1 MNYFERKYKKN
12 KIWDLPLRL
21 FHISL
26 ILLVIG
32 SISSA
37 KMNMLDLHQ
46 YFGVALLGLVF
57 FRILW
62 GFFGTYYSRFSSF
75 NLSIVDALSQF
86 SKTNNITSIRTPIGC
101 YSTIIFMMV
110 LLSISVSGLF
120 SSDDILYDAPL
131 SFLTPNLT
139 SDWTYI
145 HNILHYF
152 LYILIGIHISAI
164 LYYQIVKKMKIIER
178 VLDGYSRIEKI
189 NIVSINEKPLIGMVL
204 LLIFMILPVLILFYF
219 S

>member
-1 MNYFERKYKKN
+1 MKENIRNK

-26 ILLVIG
+26 IILVIG
-32 SISSA
+32 SIFSA
-37 KMNMLDLHQ
+37 KLNMLDLHQ

-62 GFFGTYYSRFSSF
+62 GFFGTYYSTFKSF

-86 SKTNNITSIRTPIGC
+86 SKTNNIKSIRTPIGC
-101 YSTIIFMMV
+101 YSTLIFIIV
-110 LLSISVSGLF
+110 LLSTSLSGLF

-131 SFLTPNLT
+131 SFLTPNHT

-145 HNILHYF
+145 HNILHYM

-178 VLDGYSRIEKI
+178 VLDGFSRIEI
-189 NIVSINEKPLIGMVL
+189 MNIVSINEKPLTGILL
-204 LLIFMILPVLILFYF
+204 LLILTILPVLILLFVN
-219 S
+219 

>member
-1 MNYFERKYKKN
+1 MKENIRNK

-26 ILLVIG
+26 IFLVIG

-37 KMNMLDLHQ
+37 KMNLLDLHQ
-46 YFGVALLGLVF
+46 YFGVALLGLIF

-62 GFFGTYYSRFSSF
+62 GFFGTYYSRFKSF
-75 NLSIVDALSQF
+75 NFSIIDALYQF
-86 SKTNNITSIRTPIGC
+86 SKTNKITSIRTPIGC
-101 YSTIIFMMV
+101 YSTIIFIMV
-110 LLSISVSGLF
+110 LLSITVSGLF

-139 SDWTYI
+139 SDWTFI
-145 HNILHYF
+145 HNILHYI
-152 LYILIGIHISAI
+152 LYILIGTHISAI

-189 NIVSINEKPLIGMVL
+189 NLVSINEKPLIGILL
-204 LLIFMILPVLILFYF
+204 LLIFTFLPVLILLYF
-219 S
+219 N

>member
-1 MNYFERKYKKN
+1 MKENIRNK
-12 KIWDLPLRL
+12 KIWDFPLRL

-62 GFFGTYYSRFSSF
+62 GFFGTYYSRFTSF
-75 NLSIVDALSQF
+75 NLSIIDALSQF
-86 SKTNNITSIRTPIGC
+86 SKTNNIKSIRTPIGC
-101 YSTIIFMMV
+101 YSTLIFMMV

-139 SDWTYI
+139 NDWTYI

-152 LYILIGIHISAI
+152 LYILIGIHILAI
-164 LYYQIVKKMKIIER
+164 LYYQILKKMKIIQR
-178 VLDGYSRIEKI
+178 VLDGYSRIEI
-189 NIVSINEKPLIGMVL
+189 MNIVSINEKPLIGTL
-204 LLIFMILPVLILFYF
+204 ILLILTILPVLILLYF
-219 S
+219 N

>member
-1 MNYFERKYKKN
+1 M
-12 KIWDLPLRL
+12 RL
-21 FHISL
+21 FHLSL
-26 ILLVIG
+26 ILVVIG

-62 GFFGTYYSRFSSF
+62 GFFGTFYSKFTSF

-101 YSTIIFMMV
+101 YSTLIFMMV

-145 HNILHYF
+145 HNNLHYL
-152 LYILIGIHISAI
+152 LYTLIGIHIFAI

-189 NIVSINEKPLIGMVL
+189 NIVSINEKPLIGIFL
-204 LLIFMILPVLILFYF
+204 LLILTFSPILILLYF
-219 S
+219 N

>member
-1 MNYFERKYKKN
+1 MKENIRNK

-37 KMNMLDLHQ
+37 KINMLDLHQ

-62 GFFGTYYSRFSSF
+62 GFLGTFYSRFTSF

-101 YSTIIFMMV
+101 YSTIIFMVV

-139 SDWTYI
+139 NDWTYI

-152 LYILIGIHISAI
+152 LYILIGIHIVAI

-189 NIVSINEKPLIGMVL
+189 NIVSINEKPLIGIFL
-204 LLIFMILPVLILFYF
+204 LLILTFSPILILLYF
-219 S
+219 D

>member
-1 MNYFERKYKKN
+1 MKEIIRNK

-26 ILLVIG
+26 IFLVIG

-37 KMNMLDLHQ
+37 KLNMLDLHQ

-57 FRILW
+57 FRIIW
-62 GFFGTYYSRFSSF
+62 GFFGTYYSSFKSF
-75 NLSIVDALSQF
+75 NLSITDALSQF
-86 SKTNNITSIRTPIGC
+86 SKTNTIKSIRTPIGC
-101 YSTIIFMMV
+101 YSTLIFIIV

-131 SFLTPNLT
+131 SFLTPNHT
-139 SDWTYI
+139 SDWTYF
-145 HNILHYF
+145 HNILHYI
-152 LYILIGIHISAI
+152 LYFLIGTHISAI

-178 VLDGYSRIEKI
+178 ILDGYSRIEKM
-189 NIVSINEKPLIGMVL
+189 NIVSINEKPLIGIL
-204 LLIFMILPVLILFYF
+204 ILLISTILPVLILLYF
-219 S
+219 N

>member
-1 MNYFERKYKKN
+1 MKEIIRNK

-26 ILLVIG
+26 IFLVIG

-37 KMNMLDLHQ
+37 KLNMLDLHQ

-62 GFFGTYYSRFSSF
+62 GFFGTYYSTFNSF
-75 NLSIVDALSQF
+75 NLSIEDALSQF
-86 SKTNNITSIRTPIGC
+86 SKTNNIKSIRTPIGC
-101 YSTIIFMMV
+101 YSTLIFIIV
-110 LLSISVSGLF
+110 LLLISVSGMF
-120 SSDDILYDAPL
+120 SSDDILYDGPL
-131 SFLTPNLT
+131 SFLTPNHT

-145 HNILHYF
+145 HNILHYI
-152 LYILIGIHISAI
+152 LYILIGIHTSAI

-178 VLDGYSRIEKI
+178 ILDGYSRIQI
-189 NIVSINEKPLIGMVL
+189 MNSVSINEKPLIGILL
-204 LLIFMILPVLILFYF
+204 LLILTILPVLILLFVN
-219 S
+219 

>member
-1 MNYFERKYKKN
+1 
-12 KIWDLPLRL
+12 
-21 FHISL
+21 
-26 ILLVIG
+26 
-32 SISSA
+32 
-37 KMNMLDLHQ
+37 MNMLDLHQ

-62 GFFGTYYSRFSSF
+62 GFFGTYYSRFTSF
-75 NLSIVDALSQF
+75 NLSIIDALSQF

-145 HNILHYF
+145 HNILHYL
-152 LYILIGIHISAI
+152 LYTLIGIHIFAI

-189 NIVSINEKPLIGMVL
+189 NIVSINEKPLIGIIL
-204 LLIFMILPVLILFYF
+204 LLFLTFLPVLILLYF
-219 S
+219 N

>member
-1 MNYFERKYKKN
+1 MKENIRNK

-62 GFFGTYYSRFSSF
+62 GFFGTYYSRFTSF

-101 YSTIIFMMV
+101 YSTIIIMMV

-145 HNILHYF
+145 HNILHYL
-152 LYILIGIHISAI
+152 LYTLIGIHIFAI

-189 NIVSINEKPLIGMVL
+189 NIVSINEKPLSGIFL
-204 LLIFMILPVLILFYF
+204 LLILTFSPILILLYF
-219 S
+219 N

>member
-1 MNYFERKYKKN
+1 MKENIRNK

-26 ILLVIG
+26 IILIVG

-37 KMNMLDLHQ
+37 KLNMLDLHQ

-57 FRILW
+57 FRIIW
-62 GFFGTYYSRFSSF
+62 GFFGTYYSRFKSF
-75 NLSIVDALSQF
+75 NLSIIDALSQF
-86 SKTNNITSIRTPIGC
+86 SKTNKITSIRTPIGC

-120 SSDDILYDAPL
+120 SSDDVLYDAPL

-145 HNILHYF
+145 HNILHYI

-164 LYYQIVKKMKIIER
+164 LYYQKVKKMKIIER
-178 VLDGYSRIEKI
+178 FLDGYSRIEKI
-189 NIVSINEKPLIGMVL
+189 NIVSINEKPLIGILL
-204 LLIFMILPVLILFYF
+204 LLILMFLPVLILIYF
-219 S
+219 N

>member
-1 MNYFERKYKKN
+1 M
-12 KIWDLPLRL
+12 RL

-37 KMNMLDLHQ
+37 KLNMLDLHQ

-62 GFFGTYYSRFSSF
+62 GFFGTYYSRFKSF

-101 YSTIIFMMV
+101 YSTIIFIIV

-139 SDWTYI
+139 SYWTYI

-152 LYILIGIHISAI
+152 LYILIGIHILAI

-189 NIVSINEKPLIGMVL
+189 NIVSINEKPLIGIFL
-204 LLIFMILPVLILFYF
+204 LLILTFLPILILLYF
-219 S
+219 N

>member
-1 MNYFERKYKKN
+1 MKENIRNK

-26 ILLVIG
+26 IFLVIG

-37 KMNMLDLHQ
+37 KMNMLNLHQ

-62 GFFGTYYSRFSSF
+62 GFFGTYYSSFKSF
-75 NLSIVDALSQF
+75 NLSIIDALSQF
-86 SKTNNITSIRTPIGC
+86 SKTNKITSIRTPIGC

>member
-1 MNYFERKYKKN
+1 MKEIIRNK

-26 ILLVIG
+26 ILLIIG

-37 KMNMLDLHQ
+37 KLNMLDLHQ

-62 GFFGTYYSRFSSF
+62 GFFGTYYSRFKSF
-75 NLSIVDALSQF
+75 NLSIIDALSQF
-86 SKTNNITSIRTPIGC
+86 SKTNKITSIRTPIGC
-101 YSTIIFMMV
+101 YSTIIFMVV
-110 LLSISVSGLF
+110 LLSITVSGLF

-145 HNILHYF
+145 HNILHYL
-152 LYILIGIHISAI
+152 LYTLIGIHIFAI

-178 VLDGYSRIEKI
+178 ILDGYSRIEKI
-189 NIVSINEKPLIGMVL
+189 KIVSINEKPLIGMVL
-204 LLIFMILPVLILFYF
+204 LLIFMILPVLILLYF

>member
-1 MNYFERKYKKN
+1 MKEIIRHK

-26 ILLVIG
+26 IFLVIG

-37 KMNMLDLHQ
+37 KLNMLDLHQ

-57 FRILW
+57 FRIIW
-62 GFFGTYYSRFSSF
+62 GFFGTYYSSFKSF
-75 NLSIVDALSQF
+75 NLSITDALSQF
-86 SKTNNITSIRTPIGC
+86 SKTNTIKSIRTPIGC
-101 YSTIIFMMV
+101 YSTLIFIIV

-131 SFLTPNLT
+131 SFLTPNHT
-139 SDWTYI
+139 SDWTYF
-145 HNILHYF
+145 HNILHYI
-152 LYILIGIHISAI
+152 LYILIGTHILAI

-178 VLDGYSRIEKI
+178 ILDGYSRIEKM
-189 NIVSINEKPLIGMVL
+189 NIVSINEKPLIGIL
-204 LLIFMILPVLILFYF
+204 ILLILTILPVLILLYF
-219 S
+219 N

>member
-1 MNYFERKYKKN
+1 MKENIRNK

-37 KMNMLDLHQ
+37 KMNMLNIHQ
-46 YFGVALLGLVF
+46 YFGVALVGLVF

-62 GFFGTYYSRFSSF
+62 GFFGTYYSRFKSF
-75 NLSIVDALSQF
+75 NLSIIDALSQL
-86 SKTNNITSIRTPIGC
+86 SKTNKITSIRTPIGC
-101 YSTIIFMMV
+101 YSTIIFMVV

-131 SFLTPNLT
+131 SFLTPNNT
-139 SDWTYI
+139 SNWTYI
-145 HNILHYF
+145 HNILHYI
-152 LYILIGIHISAI
+152 LYILIGTHILAI

-189 NIVSINEKPLIGMVL
+189 NIVSINEKPLIGIL
-204 LLIFMILPVLILFYF
+204 LLLFLTFLPVLILLY
-219 S
+219 SN

>member
-1 MNYFERKYKKN
+1 MKEIIRNK

-26 ILLVIG
+26 IFLIIG

-37 KMNMLDLHQ
+37 KLNMLDLHQ

-57 FRILW
+57 FRIIW
-62 GFFGTYYSRFSSF
+62 GFFGTYYSCFKSF
-75 NLSIVDALSQF
+75 NLSIIDALFQF
-86 SKTNNITSIRTPIGC
+86 SKTNTIKSIRTPIGC
-101 YSTIIFMMV
+101 YSTLIFMIV

-131 SFLTPNLT
+131 SFLTPNHT
-139 SDWTYI
+139 SDWTYF
-145 HNILHYF
+145 HNILHYVLYF
-152 LYILIGIHISAI
+152 LIVTHISAI

-178 VLDGYSRIEKI
+178 ILDGYSRIEI
-189 NIVSINEKPLIGMVL
+189 MNIVSINEKPLKGIL
-204 LLIFMILPVLILFYF
+204 ILLISTILPVLILLCFN
-219 S
+219 

>member
-1 MNYFERKYKKN
+1 MKENIRNK

-62 GFFGTYYSRFSSF
+62 GFFGTYYSRFTSF

-101 YSTIIFMMV
+101 YSTLVIMMV

-145 HNILHYF
+145 HNTLHYF
-152 LYILIGIHISAI
+152 LYILIGIHILAI

-189 NIVSINEKPLIGMVL
+189 NIVSINEKPLIGILL
-204 LLIFMILPVLILFYF
+204 LLILTFSPILILLYLN
-219 S
+219 

>member
-1 MNYFERKYKKN
+1 MKEIIRNK

-26 ILLVIG
+26 IFLVIG

-37 KMNMLDLHQ
+37 KLNMLDLHQ

-57 FRILW
+57 FRIIW
-62 GFFGTYYSRFSSF
+62 GFFGTYYSSFKSF
-75 NLSIVDALSQF
+75 NLSIIDALSQF
-86 SKTNNITSIRTPIGC
+86 SKTNTITSIRTPIGC
-101 YSTIIFMMV
+101 YSTLIFIIV

-131 SFLTPNLT
+131 SFLTPNHT
-139 SDWTYI
+139 SDWTYL
-145 HNILHYF
+145 HNILHYI
-152 LYILIGIHISAI
+152 LYILIGTHISAI

-178 VLDGYSRIEKI
+178 IVDGYSRIEKI
-189 NIVSINEKPLIGMVL
+189 NIVSINEKPLIGIL
-204 LLIFMILPVLILFYF
+204 ILLILTILPVLILLYF
-219 S
+219 N

>member
-1 MNYFERKYKKN
+1 MKENIRNK

-21 FHISL
+21 FHMSL

-32 SISSA
+32 SILSA
-37 KMNMLDLHQ
+37 KLDMLNLHQ

-62 GFFGTYYSRFSSF
+62 GFFGTYYSRFTSF
-75 NLSIVDALSQF
+75 NFSIADVLSQF

-101 YSTIIFMMV
+101 YSTIILMLV

-145 HNILHYF
+145 HNILHYL
-152 LYILIGIHISAI
+152 LYTLIGIHIFAI
-164 LYYQIVKKMKIIER
+164 FYYQIVKKMKIIQR
-178 VLDGYSRIEKI
+178 ILDGFSRNKKLE
-189 NIVSINEKPLIGMVL
+189 IVPINEKPLNGIIL
-204 LLIFMILPVLILFYF
+204 LLTLIFLPVLILVYF
-219 S
+219 N

>member
-1 MNYFERKYKKN
+1 MKENIRNKKV
-12 KIWDLPLRL
+12 WDLPLRL

-26 ILLVIG
+26 IFLIIG

-46 YFGVALLGLVF
+46 YFGVALLGLIF

-62 GFFGTYYSRFSSF
+62 GFFGTYYSRFTSF

-86 SKTNNITSIRTPIGC
+86 SKTNNNTSIRTPIGC

-145 HNILHYF
+145 HNILHYL
-152 LYILIGIHISAI
+152 LYTLIGIHIFAI
-164 LYYQIVKKMKIIER
+164 FYYQIVKKMKIIER

-189 NIVSINEKPLIGMVL
+189 NIVSINEKPLIGILL
-204 LLIFMILPVLILFYF
+204 LLILTFLPVLILLYF
-219 S
+219 N

>member
-1 MNYFERKYKKN
+1 MKENIRNK

-26 ILLVIG
+26 IFLVIG

-37 KMNMLDLHQ
+37 KLNMLDLHQ

-62 GFFGTYYSRFSSF
+62 GFFGTYYSRFTSF

-101 YSTIIFMMV
+101 YSTIIFIMV
-110 LLSISVSGLF
+110 LFSISVSGLF

-131 SFLTPNLT
+131 SFLTPNFT

-145 HNILHYF
+145 HNILHYL
-152 LYILIGIHISAI
+152 LYILIGIHILAI

-189 NIVSINEKPLIGMVL
+189 NIVSINEKPLIGILL
-204 LLIFMILPVLILFYF
+204 LLILTFSPILILLYYN
-219 S
+219 

>member
-1 MNYFERKYKKN
+1 MQ
-12 KIWDLPLRL
+12 L
-21 FHISL
+21 
-26 ILLVIG
+26 
-32 SISSA
+32 
-37 KMNMLDLHQ
+37 
-46 YFGVALLGLVF
+46 F
-57 FRILW
+57 FRPTENKYEGEGILPH
-62 GFFGTYYSRFSSF
+62 GTF
-75 NLSIVDALSQF
+75 NNTNEWNPLIKYLEKGALEF
-86 SKTNNITSIRTPIGC
+86 PNKITSIRTPIGC

-152 LYILIGIHISAI
+152 LYILIGIHILAI

-189 NIVSINEKPLIGMVL
+189 NIVSINEKPLIGIFL
-204 LLIFMILPVLILFYF
+204 LLILTFSPILILLYF
-219 S
+219 N

>member
-1 MNYFERKYKKN
+1 MKENIRNK

-62 GFFGTYYSRFSSF
+62 GFFGTYYSRFTSF

-86 SKTNNITSIRTPIGC
+86 SKTNKITSIRTPIGC

-145 HNILHYF
+145 HNILHYL
-152 LYILIGIHISAI
+152 LYTLIGIHIFAI

-189 NIVSINEKPLIGMVL
+189 NIVSINEKPLIGIFL
-204 LLIFMILPVLILFYF
+204 LLILTFSPILILLYF
-219 S
+219 N